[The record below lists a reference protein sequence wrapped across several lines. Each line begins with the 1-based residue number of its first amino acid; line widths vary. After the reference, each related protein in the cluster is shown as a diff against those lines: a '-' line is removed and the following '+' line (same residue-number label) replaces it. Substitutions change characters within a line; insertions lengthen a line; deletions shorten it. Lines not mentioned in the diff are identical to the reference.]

1 MQVLS
6 LKHAMKYRFFK
17 SIDGL
22 FESKLKYKELK
33 HEELSDSKKIFFKRV
48 SILGKGNSISS
59 LPYCK
64 KSNLVNLKIN
74 SKINFTKNNKLII
87 VSGNT
92 EVYKIHNYLINK
104 KFFFP
109 SFPSYPNATIGAC
122 IANCTHGISPRFG
135 VIKDF
140 IEEITLYNP
149 NFGTKILSKKK
160 NKKLFELTFGGMGL
174 TGLILTAKLKV
185 FKLKSSFIIIKKKR
199 KFDDIKS
206 LHIFL
211 KNNNYIYN
219 QNNLF
224 LDFKKNITSS
234 VLSGNFNKKD
244 FSKKLINI
252 KKIKKFRFGI
262 LKYSILRKLL
272 EKIIIFREYLLNQKK
287 IHINQAF
294 FPSNAKL
301 LYFNLMPK
309 KFMEHQTII
318 PHKNVENFFI
328 ELNKIFLHYSPIITL
343 GHMKIFDGKG
353 QFLQFNG
360 KGLALTLH
368 FIINKNFKNFYKK
381 FLDINLKYSCKPNLY
396 KNSLIKI
403 DDIKKFYKKD
413 YYRFVKEIKKMNKK
427 FIFENRL
434 FNKENFYNRSL

>member
-1 MQVLS
+1 M
-6 LKHAMKYRFFK
+6 
-17 SIDGL
+17 
-22 FESKLKYKELK
+22 
-33 HEELSDSKKIFFKRV
+33 
-48 SILGKGNSISS
+48 
-59 LPYCK
+59 
-64 KSNLVNLKIN
+64 
-74 SKINFTKNNKLII
+74 
-87 VSGNT
+87 
-92 EVYKIHNYLINK
+92 
-104 KFFFP
+104 
-109 SFPSYPNATIGAC
+109 
-122 IANCTHGISPRFG
+122 
-135 VIKDF
+135 
-140 IEEITLYNP
+140 
-149 NFGTKILSKKK
+149 
-160 NKKLFELTFGGMGL
+160 
-174 TGLILTAKLKV
+174 
-185 FKLKSSFIIIKKKR
+185 
-199 KFDDIKS
+199 
-206 LHIFL
+206 
-211 KNNNYIYN
+211 
-219 QNNLF
+219 
-224 LDFKKNITSS
+224 
-234 VLSGNFNKKD
+234 
-244 FSKKLINI
+244 
-252 KKIKKFRFGI
+252 
-262 LKYSILRKLL
+262 
-272 EKIIIFREYLLNQKK
+272 EKIIIFREYLLKQKT

-368 FIINKNFKNFYKK
+368 FIINKNFNNFYKK

-413 YYRFVKEIKKMNKK
+413 YYRFVKEIKKLNKK